1 MENQSTSLSTYVP
14 SNAKGA
20 TIAGIIFFPSLV
32 IWAYRQNKYTLMGHA
47 MTGGRYYWRL
57 LGWSLLTS
65 IPLVG
70 WIYGFVKLNDIV
82 DTRNTLAEKLKNI

>member
-1 MENQSTSLSTYVP
+1 
-14 SNAKGA
+14 
-20 TIAGIIFFPSLV
+20 
-32 IWAYRQNKYTLMGHA
+32 

-57 LGWSLLTS
+57 LGWSLLMS